1 MSHWDFRNICC
12 STACLSQYD
21 YYAFTMSCQR
31 CLGSH
36 RQSGLNRDINT
47 PIMRYPRD
55 DVMSKHKTY
64 LCFIYTNS
72 VLYWW
77 FYYFC
82 VYLCFDPP
90 ISWGWMLKGIFYWW
104 LHVHDERVS
113 DLNFGIFRFGFSDSG
128 FKIYTVF
135 FILFL
140 KCWAIEMILKPMMD
154 SHKTILWVY
163 LASLLPQSEE

>member
-1 MSHWDFRNICC
+1 MSHWDFRNICY

-113 DLNFGIFRFGFSDSG
+113 DLNFGILDLDFQIQGSRS
-128 FKIYTVF
+128 
-135 FILFL
+135 ILYSLFYFWSAELL
-140 KCWAIEMILKPMMD
+140 KW
-154 SHKTILWVY
+154 S
-163 LASLLPQSEE
+163 